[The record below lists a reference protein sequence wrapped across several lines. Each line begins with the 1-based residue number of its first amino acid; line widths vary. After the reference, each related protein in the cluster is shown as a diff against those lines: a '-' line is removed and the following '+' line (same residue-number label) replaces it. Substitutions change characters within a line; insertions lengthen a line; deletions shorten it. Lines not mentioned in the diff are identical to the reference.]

1 MPKISV
7 IVPVYNVE
15 QYLAACVQSVLA
27 QTYRDFELIL
37 VDDGSP
43 DRCGALC
50 DGYALQDGR
59 VRVVHKKNGGLSSA
73 RNAGLDVMQGQ
84 YVTFIDSDDVV
95 HPQYLEILLGL
106 LERENAD
113 ISMCYYDFFSTEG
126 DWYSEHTDLKDIS
139 GEMLWTDELLAD
151 FIDHCRKVSL
161 VSQCMKLYKSQIFSD
176 FRMHEGY
183 TQEDSMALPFV
194 LERAKSIVR
203 CRDKLYH
210 WRWTPGSITR
220 SSFSKRD
227 FDMIEVYYCWTQ
239 FFTSRKSKQTKYFKR
254 DFLRKTLYYY
264 YKIQD
269 EKPEL
274 MTDFSVHMKRYRKL
288 LPKYIWVRKMPLRE
302 WAAYATF
309 FFSPKAARKNYM
321 RVYGDVG
328 S

>member
-84 YVTFIDSDDVV
+84 YVTFVDSDDVV
-95 HPQYLEILLGL
+95 HPQYLEILLSL
-106 LERENAD
+106 LQKEDAD

-126 DWYSEHTDLKDIS
+126 DWYCANTDPQAVDYEILQ
-139 GEMLWTDELLAD
+139 TAELLAN
-151 FIDHCRKVSL
+151 FHEHCRKVSL

-176 FRMHEGY
+176 FRMREGY
-183 TQEDSMALPFV
+183 VQEDSMALPFV
-194 LERAKSIVR
+194 LERANTIVR
-203 CRDKLYH
+203 CRTKLYH
-210 WRWTPGSITR
+210 WRWTEGSISR
-220 SSFSKRD
+220 SVFNKRD
-227 FDMIEVYYCWTQ
+227 FDHIEVSHCWYQ
-239 FFTSRKSKQTKYFKR
+239 FFKKR
-254 DFLRKTLYYY
+254 DRIQAQIFQKDFLRKTVYYY
-264 YKIQD
+264 YKIKD

-274 MTDFSVHMKRYRKL
+274 MKDYLFHIKRYCRL
-288 LPKYIWVRKMPLRE
+288 LPKFIWSRGMSIRE
-302 WAAYATF
+302 RAAYVIF
-309 FFSPKAARKNYM
+309 VVSPKMARRFYEQ
-321 RVYGDVG
+321 VYGTP
-328 S
+328 